1 MRTFFRVRPK
11 VLYLP
16 SALYCSPHEKLGPH
30 VEPVLE
36 TDAGHGDLAGSP
48 GLLPGEM
55 FGHRGPL
62 TLDLALQALQE
73 HAVVVQ
79 HGDVVQVVLLPP
91 SDVPEQLID
100 RRDIFLLAHRGQR
113 SEIRGS
119 GKQVCYLNITSV
131 GLIETFEQEG

>member
-1 MRTFFRVRPK
+1 M
-11 VLYLP
+11 L
-16 SALYCSPHEKLGPH
+16 CSPHEKLGPH

-36 TDAGHGDLAGSP
+36 TDAGHSDLAGSS

-55 FGHRGPL
+55 LRHRGPL
-62 TLDLALQALQE
+62 TLDLAQETLQE

-100 RRDIFLLAHRGQR
+100 RLDIFLLTHRDQR
-113 SEIRGS
+113 SVLVRDKLVIVS
-119 GKQVCYLNITSV
+119 TS
-131 GLIETFEQEG
+131 I